1 MREGESSR
9 DYKTRDSWKK
19 NDKRDRKYRIEELG
33 CPRLRLDTRK
43 KRFLRKNYKKEQ
55 WICDKNVY
63 IVICNT
69 SYRSTGGTELGKIF
83 QPTMLKGSPSSP

>member
-69 SYRSTGGTELGKIF
+69 PPPDPLVELSWAKSSN
-83 QPTMLKGSPSSP
+83 QPC

>member
-1 MREGESSR
+1 MRGESSR

-19 NDKRDRKYRIEELG
+19 NDKRDTKYRIEELG

-63 IVICNT
+63 RVICN
-69 SYRSTGGTELGKIF
+69 SPPPDPLVGLSWAKSSN
-83 QPTMLKGSPSSP
+83 QPC